1 MIVIIYIYLIGRT
14 KDAQELFEYHGAEH
28 MTIASYED
36 KQSLEFDN
44 VTNYPKEHVRCGTS
58 FLFLIVFISLLTL
71 PFIPNL
77 NIAMTTITRL
87 LHVVVVSM
95 ISYEVLKFNFKNSD
109 SIIAKIFAT
118 PGIWTQK
125 ITTKNPSKEQIEVAI
140 LSMANCI
147 AHSENTDRFNEF
159 LQTQVRSKLDKS
171 LHEKLITIEASLPE
185 IEKQLSE
192 IDISRDQKAY
202 AEMAKK
208 HSDVSTIV
216 ELFVEWKDINLEIAD
231 AEELLQSESD
241 EEMKTEF
248 EGIISENKSKLD
260 PLIQKI
266 KISLLPKDPSD
277 DKDVLVEIR
286 PGAGGEEAAIWV
298 GDLYKMY
305 TRFAE
310 RSSWKVEPIEITDS
324 DMGGYSKIIFAIKS
338 KGVYSKLKF
347 EAGAHRVQR
356 VPKTESQ
363 GRVHTSIATVA
374 VLPEA
379 EDVDINIDQNDLKV
393 DVYRSS
399 GPGGQSVNTTDS
411 AVRITHIPTGLVVSC
426 QMKNLNFKTKKKL

>member
-1 MIVIIYIYLIGRT
+1 M
-14 KDAQELFEYHGAEH
+14 
-28 MTIASYED
+28 
-36 KQSLEFDN
+36 
-44 VTNYPKEHVRCGTS
+44 
-58 FLFLIVFISLLTL
+58 
-71 PFIPNL
+71 
-77 NIAMTTITRL
+77 
-87 LHVVVVSM
+87 
-95 ISYEVLKFNFKNSD
+95 LK
-109 SIIAKIFAT
+109 
-118 PGIWTQK
+118 W
-125 ITTKNPSKEQIEVAI
+125 
-140 LSMANCI
+140 L
-147 AHSENTDRFNEF
+147 
-159 LQTQVRSKLDKS
+159 
-171 LHEKLITIEASLPE
+171 
-185 IEKQLSE
+185 
-192 IDISRDQKAY
+192 
-202 AEMAKK
+202 KK
-208 HSDVSTIV
+208 HSDLNEIV
-216 ELFVEWKDINLEIAD
+216 NLYAQWKNANTDIEEAKELLEI
-231 AEELLQSESD
+231 ETD
-241 EEMKTEF
+241 EEMKIEF
-248 EGIISENKSKLD
+248 ENIIDENKSKRNSLV
-260 PLIQKI
+260 QKI

-310 RSSWKVEPIEITDS
+310 RKGWKVEPIEITDS
-324 DMGGYSKIIFAIKS
+324 DMGGYIKIIFAIKS

-379 EDVDINIDQNDLKV
+379 EEVDIKIDQNDLKV

-426 QMKNLNFKTKKKL
+426 QDEKSQLQNKEKAMRILRARLLKAEQDKAAAERAKDRKEQVGSGERSDKIRTYNYKDNRVSDHRINLTLKKLDQVLDGDLEEFVDALVADNEASRLANLDH